1 MGSIYKNILVLASGS
16 ILARLIGILS
26 IPIITRIYSPADMG
40 VLSAFISLTGVF
52 LAFTSLRY
60 SVVIPLPRTLGYAL
74 NSSVLCLIILSV
86 VSTLLFII
94 TFFFSPDIFQLF
106 NLAALNDYWYLL
118 PISVFLF
125 GLAEILNIWAVR
137 YKQFKLIST
146 ANVFQSSVGALSKII
161 FGLLSVNPISLIIGQ
176 MLVQAGCVITLFKF
190 YSSNYNKK
198 KISIK
203 RMLFIA
209 RYYIDIPKF
218 RLPSQVLLSLSVS
231 MPILFFSSYFGTEVT
246 GQVGLALMVL
256 SLPISLIGQTIGQA
270 FYGEIAN
277 IGRKNP
283 LKIQKISQDIL
294 KKLLLIS
301 LLPFIVLVIFGEDL
315 FKLFFGSEWAE
326 AGQYARIMSLY
337 IIANLASSPLVNILN
352 IYARNSFYLW
362 INLSRFLLLIGVF
375 SVSLLFDFSVIK
387 TLVLYSISL
396 SAHYLL
402 TTSLIFKVLKE
413 EVVKL
418 DENLSIQEYS

>member
-1 MGSIYKNILVLASGS
+1 MSSLYKNMFALASGS
-16 ILARLIGILS
+16 IVAKFIGILS
-26 IPIITRIYSPADMG
+26 IPIITRLYSPADMG
-40 VLSAFISLTGVF
+40 VLSAFISLTGVL

-86 VSTLLFII
+86 VSALLFTV
-94 TFFFSPDIFQLF
+94 TFFFSPAIFQLF
-106 NLAALNDYWYLL
+106 NLTALNDYWYLL

-137 YKQFKLIST
+137 YKKFKLIST
-146 ANVFQSSVGALSKII
+146 ANVLQSSIGSLSKII
-161 FGLLSVNPISLIIGQ
+161 FGLLSVNPLGLIIGQ

-190 YSSNYNKK
+190 YSSKYKKNKIRIK
-198 KISIK
+198 K
-203 RMLFIA
+203 MLFIA

-218 RLPSQVLLSLSVS
+218 RLPSQILLSLSLN
-231 MPILFFSSYFGTEVT
+231 MPILFFSSYFGSEVT

-283 LKIQKISQDIL
+283 LKIEKISQDIL

-301 LLPFIVLVIFGEDL
+301 LLPFTVLVIFGDDL
-315 FKLFFGSEWAE
+315 FKVVFGPEWAE
-326 AGQYARIMSLY
+326 AGQYARIMSIY
-337 IIANLASSPLVNILN
+337 IVANLASSPLVNILN

-362 INLSRFLLLIGVF
+362 VNFSRFLLLIGIF
-375 SVSLLFDFSVIK
+375 SVSLLFDFSIVR
-387 TLVLYSISL
+387 TLILYSTFL
-396 SAHYLL
+396 TTHYIVI
-402 TTSLIFKVLKE
+402 TSLIFKVLKE

-418 DENLSIQEYS
+418 DKG

>member
-1 MGSIYKNILVLASGS
+1 MSSIYKNILVLASGT
-16 ILARLIGILS
+16 IVARIIGIVS
-26 IPIITRIYSPADMG
+26 IPIITRLYSPADMG
-40 VLSAFISLTGVF
+40 VLSAFVSLTGVL

-86 VSTLLFII
+86 VSSLLFII
-94 TFFFSPDIFQLF
+94 TFFFSPAIFQLF
-106 NLAALNDYWYLL
+106 NLADLNEYWYLL

-125 GLAEILNIWAVR
+125 GLAEILNIWAIR
-137 YKQFKLIST
+137 FKKFKLIST
-146 ANVFQSSVGALSKII
+146 ANVLQSSIGSLSKII
-161 FGLLSVNPISLIIGQ
+161 FGLLSVNPLGLIIGQ
-176 MLVQAGCVITLFKF
+176 IFVQAGSVITLFKF

-218 RLPSQVLLSLSVS
+218 RLPSQVLLSLSVN
-231 MPILFFSSYFGTEVT
+231 MPILFFSYYFGSEVT

-270 FYGEIAN
+270 FYGEVAS
-277 IGRKNP
+277 IGRKDP
-283 LKIQKISQDIL
+283 LKIQRVSQEIL

-315 FKLFFGSEWAE
+315 FKYFFGHEWAD
-326 AGQYARIMSLY
+326 AGQYARIMSSY
-337 IIANLASSPLVNILN
+337 IIANLASSPLVHILN

-362 INLSRFLLLIGVF
+362 INFSRFLLLIGIF
-375 SVSLLFDFSVIK
+375 SFSILFDFSIKK
-387 TLVLYSISL
+387 TLILYTIFL
-396 SAHYLL
+396 TAHYILI
-402 TTSLIFKVLKE
+402 TSLIFKVLKE
-413 EVVKL
+413 EVVKFNKGL
-418 DENLSIQEYS
+418 YIQ

>member
-1 MGSIYKNILVLASGS
+1 MSRIYRNILVLASGS
-16 ILARLIGILS
+16 IVARIIGVVS
-26 IPIITRIYSPADMG
+26 IPIITRLYSPADMG
-40 VLSAFISLTGVF
+40 VLSAFISLTGVL

-86 VSTLLFII
+86 VSALLFTI
-94 TFFFSPDIFQLF
+94 TFFFSPAIFLLL

-137 YKQFKLIST
+137 YKKFKLLST
-146 ANVFQSSVGALSKII
+146 ANVFQSSIGSLSKII
-161 FGLLSVNPISLIIGQ
+161 FGLLSVNPIGLIMGQ
-176 MLVQAGCVITLFKF
+176 ILVQAGCVITLFKF
-190 YSSNYNKK
+190 YFSKYNKK
-198 KISIK
+198 KISVK
-203 RMLFIA
+203 RMIFIA

-218 RLPSQVLLSLSVS
+218 RLPSQVLLSLSIN
-231 MPILFFSSYFGTEVT
+231 MPVLFFSSYFGIEVT

-256 SLPISLIGQTIGQA
+256 SLPISMIGQTVGQA

-277 IGRKNP
+277 VGRKNP
-283 LKIQKISQDIL
+283 RQIQKISKDVF
-294 KKLLLIS
+294 KKILLIS
-301 LLPFIVLVIFGEDL
+301 LLPFIVLGIFGEDL
-315 FKLFFGSEWAE
+315 FKLVFGPEWAA
-326 AGQYARIMSLY
+326 AGQYSRIMSLY
-337 IIANLASSPLVNILN
+337 IVANLVSSPLVNVLN

-375 SVSLLFDFSVIK
+375 SASIVFEFSVIK
-387 TLVLYSISL
+387 TLLFYSILL
-396 SAHYLL
+396 SAHYVFI
-402 TTSLIFKVLKE
+402 TSLIFKVLKE

-418 DENLSIQEYS
+418 DKGLCIQ